1 MKVRNFVSC
10 VVALFLMLLF
20 GMGRGCAA
28 DVSSVKITPLAVSD
42 VKWVYLQFSSDVK
55 YADRGTDDIFIE
67 ISKIPSI
74 VRIKSEVAVF
84 DPTSV
89 TLITLDGIVH
99 TFRLEY
105 EQDPQS
111 VAYKVLSSGLSVIP
125 PYDVELSHRQ
135 TSHIVFSSK
144 VLEVQTG
151 TEKLIAMKAEEIDNI
166 VKCKSLTQG
175 FDYFTE
181 SSLTVLTDDGTVHP
195 FLVRY
200 KEYPEL
206 VNIQVSSQ
214 ESSPEAIFSS
224 LSINEPEMRTYA
236 KQVLNKGCVLRNI
249 GDYRD
254 KMSFSIYGIYVKE
267 DVMMF
272 YLNMEN
278 LSKVDYEVDFIKNY
292 IVNKK
297 TTKKQAYQADE
308 KIPLFVYEESENQLI
323 PAGESKSVVLF
334 FKRFTIPRKHN
345 MYFELF
351 ERNGGRHLKFTL
363 SNKTLLDAKK
373 LTKD

>member
-1 MKVRNFVSC
+1 
-10 VVALFLMLLF
+10 
-20 GMGRGCAA
+20 
-28 DVSSVKITPLAVSD
+28 
-42 VKWVYLQFSSDVK
+42 
-55 YADRGTDDIFIE
+55 
-67 ISKIPSI
+67 
-74 VRIKSEVAVF
+74 
-84 DPTSV
+84 
-89 TLITLDGIVH
+89 
-99 TFRLEY
+99 
-105 EQDPQS
+105 
-111 VAYKVLSSGLSVIP
+111 
-125 PYDVELSHRQ
+125 
-135 TSHIVFSSK
+135 
-144 VLEVQTG
+144 
-151 TEKLIAMKAEEIDNI
+151 
-166 VKCKSLTQG
+166 
-175 FDYFTE
+175 
-181 SSLTVLTDDGTVHP
+181 
-195 FLVRY
+195 
-200 KEYPEL
+200 
-206 VNIQVSSQ
+206 
-214 ESSPEAIFSS
+214 
-224 LSINEPEMRTYA
+224 MRTYA

-323 PAGESKSVVLF
+323 PARESKSVVLF